1 MSEITVSFDEAAFGC
16 DKVIRLQDGSGRI
29 QSLKVHIPAGIDN
42 GKSIRLKGKGM
53 PGSGGGSAGDLLL
66 KVTILEKPG
75 FERKGI
81 DVYTTVNIPFNTAVL
96 GGEIPVQ
103 TLDGRVLCK
112 VREGT
117 QSGSK
122 IRLRGKGIVSMK
134 DPAVHGDLY
143 VIVQIQVPKNLGP
156 EAKRKLQEF
165 RQALENEQG
174 STAHGQ
180 RGSAA

>member
-1 MSEITVSFDEAAFGC
+1 ME
-16 DKVIRLQDGSGRI
+16 
-29 QSLKVHIPAGIDN
+29 
-42 GKSIRLKGKGM
+42 KSIRLKGKGM

-81 DVYTTVNIPFNTAVL
+81 DVYTYGKYTIYHGSSWRERFQ
-96 GGEIPVQ
+96 VQ

-180 RGSAA
+180 RGSAARKSRGLSFYCQADQN